1 MRHVIGYVTVFVSG
15 FAACAAIL
23 QFSGVGGTKLTTA
36 AAPRPTIQ
44 EVLAPHNPES
54 GSRKNIAGLPSI
66 ADAVAQ
72 VEPAVVNIDIT
83 GTRQARGP
91 FGFMRSGSEEFSGS
105 GSGIILS
112 EDGYIVTNN
121 HVVEPVADRSGE
133 ITIRLASGKEYSNVT
148 IVGRDPQTDLA
159 VLKVHG
165 ANNLPTA
172 ELGDSENLRVGDW
185 AIAIGNPLGFNST
198 VTLGIVS
205 AVNRRGFRNDT
216 DALDKVIQTD
226 AAINPGNSG
235 GALADIEGRVIG
247 INTAIASQTGGS
259 VGIGFAI
266 PINNARRIIDQ
277 LIQQGKV
284 TRPYLGIAYLPVESV
299 AAESLPPNVILPPD
313 KKGALLM
320 TSGNGQA
327 IRPGSPAAKAGMQ
340 EYDIIRAID
349 GKPVDDVR
357 VVKEQVQNHNAG
369 ETVNVTIWRNGET
382 QELTVTLEAMPEDY
396 SMRNFRSRRFY
407 NPE

>member
-1 MRHVIGYVTVFVSG
+1 
-15 FAACAAIL
+15 
-23 QFSGVGGTKLTTA
+23 
-36 AAPRPTIQ
+36 
-44 EVLAPHNPES
+44 
-54 GSRKNIAGLPSI
+54 
-66 ADAVAQ
+66 
-72 VEPAVVNIDIT
+72 
-83 GTRQARGP
+83 
-91 FGFMRSGSEEFSGS
+91 
-105 GSGIILS
+105 
-112 EDGYIVTNN
+112 
-121 HVVEPVADRSGE
+121 VVESVADRSGE

-165 ANNLPTA
+165 ASNLPTA

-205 AVNRRGFRNDT
+205 AVNRRGFRSDT
-216 DALDKVIQTD
+216 DALDRVIQTD

-235 GALADIEGRVIG
+235 GALADIEGRIVG
-247 INTAIASQTGGS
+247 INTAIASQNGGS

-299 AAESLPPNVILPPD
+299 ATEGLPPGVTLPPD
-313 KKGALLM
+313 KKGAILM
-320 TSGNGQA
+320 SSGSGQA
-327 IRPGSPAAKAGMQ
+327 IRPDSPAAKAGMQ

-357 VVKEQVQNHNAG
+357 VVKEQVQNHNVG
-369 ETVNVTIWRNGET
+369 ETVTVTIWRNGET
-382 QELTVTLEAMPEDY
+382 QELTVTLEAMPEEY
-396 SMRNFRSRRFY
+396 NLRNFRNRRFY
-407 NPE
+407 RPNDE